1 MIILGD
7 FNKNWLDK
15 SATKDKNNFE
25 NFNLTQLIKEPNR
38 VTSTSQSLI
47 DWILV
52 THLDLLKQVSC
63 LIVLVIIQLFFVYG
77 KLKF

>member
-7 FNKNWLDK
+7 FNKKWLDK
-15 SATKDKNNFE
+15 SATKDKNNLE
-25 NFNLTQLIKEPNR
+25 NFNLTQLIKEPTR

-52 THLDLLKQVSC
+52 THPDRLLKQVSC
-63 LIVLVIIQLFFVYG
+63 LIVLVIIQ
-77 KLKF
+77 